1 MILLLLTSPFLNALR
16 SCHRAGRWHALPNL
30 NARPSPID
38 ESIHLF
44 SLQHPEALDTF
55 NKDLMD
61 IWRWKDAVL
70 GNGRDYFVPKPKT
83 LGKLQTVLLEQIP
96 VLQECVILSNCARF
110 EFLCVVN
117 TSSDFEDPTDL
128 QRELQKS
135 LSQAL
140 NDQLTHHEGT
150 HNRLE
155 QGLLDALDRPTLIG
169 DMHQLQSHSTYAD
182 NAKSLLPWNAIS
194 GVASVCR
201 HLSMVAT
208 GMAPRPKRPNRSV
221 EFRPYS
227 SRDAHILLQLKRTV
241 ESTRHATCKQVLQAA
256 LSAGKASR
264 NEAIVPEIHALK
276 PSSFATSYSSA
287 NEKVARDACIIKAIE
302 PAIQNCIDQLLALE
316 KATVIQQFRETVLSW
331 ADTEKEIV
339 WLKREMH
346 DPTMVLRTQTNV
358 DVDYVL
364 QSIRDKLND
373 QRVIDAVVVS
383 S

>member
-1 MILLLLTSPFLNALR
+1 
-16 SCHRAGRWHALPNL
+16 
-30 NARPSPID
+30 
-38 ESIHLF
+38 
-44 SLQHPEALDTF
+44 
-55 NKDLMD
+55 MD

-83 LGKLQTVLLEQIP
+83 LGKLQTVLLQQIP

-117 TSSDFEDPTDL
+117 TSGDFEDLTAL

-140 NDQLTHHEGT
+140 YAQLTYYKGT
-150 HNRLE
+150 YDRLD

-169 DMHQLQSHSTYAD
+169 DVHELQSYSPLAD
-182 NAKSLLPWNAIS
+182 NVKSLFPWNSMS

-201 HLSMVAT
+201 HLSMVAA

-241 ESTRHATCKQVLQAA
+241 ELTRHVTCKQVLQAA

-264 NEAIVPEIHALK
+264 NDAIVPEIHALK
-276 PSSFATSYSSA
+276 PSTFATSYSSA
-287 NEKVARDACIIKAIE
+287 NEQVARDACLIKAIE
-302 PAIQNCIDQLLALE
+302 PAIQTCIDQLLALE
-316 KATVIQQFRETVLSW
+316 KATVIQQFRETVFSW
-331 ADTEKEIV
+331 ADTDKEMA
-339 WLKREMH
+339 WLKRELH

-358 DVDYVL
+358 DVDDVL

-373 QRVIDAVVVS
+373 RRRIDAVVVS